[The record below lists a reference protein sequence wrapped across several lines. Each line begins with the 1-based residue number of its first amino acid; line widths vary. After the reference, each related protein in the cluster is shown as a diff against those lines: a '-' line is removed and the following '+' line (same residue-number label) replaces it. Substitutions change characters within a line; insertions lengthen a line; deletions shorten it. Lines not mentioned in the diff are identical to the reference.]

1 MFSKKKKI
9 KTVVDIS
16 DEELRTLKM
25 FESVETRTD
34 SFLSYE
40 VSYLRVPGG
49 VIRTLVHAE
58 GISQIKIDLPNTFF
72 EN

>member
-1 MFSKKKKI
+1 MFGKKKKI
-9 KTVVDIS
+9 KTITDITN
-16 DEELRTLKM
+16 EELRALKM
-25 FESVETRTD
+25 FEVVDTRRDT
-34 SFLSYE
+34 SLSYE
-40 VSYLRVPGG
+40 VSYLRIPGG